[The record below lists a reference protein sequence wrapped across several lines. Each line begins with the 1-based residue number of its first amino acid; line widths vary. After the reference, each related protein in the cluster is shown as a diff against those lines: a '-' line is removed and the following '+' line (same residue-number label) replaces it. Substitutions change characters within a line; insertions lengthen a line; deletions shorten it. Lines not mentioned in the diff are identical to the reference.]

1 MATMS
6 SEDQLNYDRIMSEL
20 EDLTTEGNNRT
31 INMTVLRVNE
41 LTNRPYAILP
51 QNSGLILN
59 TIKNNMEVTLMAI
72 TSNNFSKYKAQ
83 NSIKM
88 VYRVPTIMSNEEI
101 QQQVQIDQQH
111 WNQVL
116 RSRVT
121 RWSIWLNWIY
131 KQKTWKRRR
140 LYTQNKTVLT
150 SSKEGRKEGWKEGKR
165 ESYNT

>member
-121 RWSIWLNWIY
+121 R
-131 KQKTWKRRR
+131 
-140 LYTQNKTVLT
+140 
-150 SSKEGRKEGWKEGKR
+150 
-165 ESYNT
+165 